1 MINTT
6 INNDYIDDF
15 VHGYVVRQKLD
26 DRLREAEQ
34 HRMLKE
40 YLAAHPEQ
48 RPAARIATL
57 LRRVADRLAP
67 EPAVAPRLR
76 PLSGG
81 N

>member
-1 MINTT
+1 M

-34 HRMLKE
+34 DRMLRQ
-40 YLAAHPEQ
+40 YLASHPER
-48 RPAARIATL
+48 RPAARIAGL
-57 LRRVADRLAP
+57 LRWAADRLAP
-67 EPAVAPRLR
+67 EPTPTPRLR